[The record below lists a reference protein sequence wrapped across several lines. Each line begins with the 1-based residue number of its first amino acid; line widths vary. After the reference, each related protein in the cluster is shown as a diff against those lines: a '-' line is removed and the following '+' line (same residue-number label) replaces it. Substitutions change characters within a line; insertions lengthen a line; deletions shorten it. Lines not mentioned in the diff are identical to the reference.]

1 MELCLAG
8 CSVRHIAEKCGTS
21 EETIY
26 KDIKDNEQR
35 LAALLFEQKG
45 VDTDGK
51 GSGQR

>member
-1 MELCLAG
+1 MREGITG

-35 LAALLFEQKG
+35 LAALFFEQKG